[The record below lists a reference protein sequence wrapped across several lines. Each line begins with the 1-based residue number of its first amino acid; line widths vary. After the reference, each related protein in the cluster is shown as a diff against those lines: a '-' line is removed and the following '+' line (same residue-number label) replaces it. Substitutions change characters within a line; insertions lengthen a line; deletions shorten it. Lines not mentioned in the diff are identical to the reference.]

1 MSSEKMWPK
10 KYKHAVRLLDEI
22 GIFRKT
28 WGNVQ
33 PPQPFKK
40 GDIMLLSM
48 MLEKEKM
55 GEGPLTA
62 KKLAEMLKQ
71 TPPGISQRVNS
82 LIDMGVISRTTD
94 ENDRRVMFIS
104 LTEEGRNI
112 AEKALEHMLDQL
124 SKALEVMGKED
135 TKQLLSLLH
144 TFSDAMQE
152 VIEKEEGGNKP

>member
-10 KYKHAVRLLDEI
+10 KYKHAARLLDEI
-22 GIFRKT
+22 GTFRKA
-28 WGNVQ
+28 WENVQ
-33 PPQPFKK
+33 PPAPFKK
-40 GDIMLLSM
+40 GDIMLLGM

-62 KKLAEMLKQ
+62 KKLAQMLKQ
-71 TPPGISQRVNS
+71 TPPGISQRINALV
-82 LIDMGVISRTTD
+82 DMGMISRQAD

-104 LTEEGRNI
+104 LTAKGRSI
-112 AEKALEHMLDQL
+112 AEDALEHMLEQL
-124 SKALEVMGKED
+124 SRALDVMGKED

-152 VIEKEEGGNKP
+152 VIEKGGNRN